1 VRIRWRRLVVS
12 LLLGGGAWGV
22 ARAFRRDMATAYG
35 RIAGRTRLVATPFGD
50 VEILEGGSR
59 EGTPVLVVHGSGGGF
74 DQGELLARA
83 ALDTDAWWIAP
94 SRFGYLRSTFHPGAG
109 FDEQAHAYDA
119 MLEALEVPRVHVLA
133 LSHGG
138 PSALLLAALH
148 PARVASLTLISAGVA
163 SSADESQ
170 AAANAKGKALTTIFQ
185 HDLLYWSM
193 TYALRRPFL
202 ALMGV
207 EGAVVD
213 RMTAAERRLVD
224 ELIDFMNPVAPR
236 AAGVRLDNGA
246 ALPDE
251 RIAAIVAPTLV
262 VHARDDRLQLHRNA
276 EYAASHIAGAR
287 LESFEHGGHVVLA
300 VEQEAIRAL
309 VREHLDES
317 A

>member
-1 VRIRWRRLVVS
+1 
-12 LLLGGGAWGV
+12 
-22 ARAFRRDMATAYG
+22 
-35 RIAGRTRLVATPFGD
+35 
-50 VEILEGGSR
+50 
-59 EGTPVLVVHGSGGGF
+59 
-74 DQGELLARA
+74 
-83 ALDTDAWWIAP
+83 
-94 SRFGYLRSTFHPGAG
+94 
-109 FDEQAHAYDA
+109 
-119 MLEALEVPRVHVLA
+119 
-133 LSHGG
+133 
-138 PSALLLAALH
+138 
-148 PARVASLTLISAGVA
+148 
-163 SSADESQ
+163 
-170 AAANAKGKALTTIFQ
+170 
-185 HDLLYWSM
+185 M